1 MTKPPEEERVLLVDD
16 EKEFVETLSERL
28 RTRGFD
34 TSTALSGEQ
43 ALSIFDDVPAKAV
56 VLDLKMPGMD
66 GLVVLRRIKSRHPDI
81 EIIMLTGHGSDKERQ
96 TAMDLG
102 AFAYF
107 TKPQD
112 IDVLAAAIRRA
123 LESAG
128 RPSAKEPVE

>member
-1 MTKPPEEERVLLVDD
+1 MTKPPEKEKVLLVDD

-28 RTRGFD
+28 CTRGFN
-34 TSTALSGEQ
+34 TSTALSGEE
-43 ALSIFDDVPAKAV
+43 ALSVFNDVPAEAV

-66 GLVVLRRIKSRHPDI
+66 GLEVLRRIKSRHPDV

-112 IDVLAAAIRRA
+112 IDVLAAAIRQA

-128 RPSAKEPVE
+128 RPLAKEPVE